1 MAIRTD
7 ARTVR
12 SFVNWMPS
20 QYCNKGSKSCQY
32 ITLSD
37 RHRTVPQFV
46 VMGQQSS
53 SLREELEAARR
64 IGNALRRTL
73 ERVHKFE
80 PQR

>member
-1 MAIRTD
+1 
-7 ARTVR
+7 
-12 SFVNWMPS
+12 
-20 QYCNKGSKSCQY
+20 
-32 ITLSD
+32 
-37 RHRTVPQFV
+37 
-46 VMGQQSS
+46 MGQQSS